1 MKVALLSLALASLAE
16 SVALSTG
23 PSSPS
28 QNQQPG
34 NKAFTLEQITNTGYK
49 GHDALA
55 AFLKAHM
62 KYGKGLPTELQRAL
76 DSNKGLKQKYQSL
89 LLQKD
94 GPQKGT
100 AQALPA
106 AMYDSEYVVP
116 VQIGTPPQT
125 VPLNLDTGSSDLWT
139 FSTDT
144 NGASVNGQTLYKPK
158 DSSTS
163 KLQKN
168 ESWQIMYGD
177 GAGASGIVYKDRV
190 SIGNTSVESQAVESA
205 VQVSMSL
212 TADQFSSGIL
222 GLANSA
228 ANTVRPTHEKTYID
242 NIQSDLAQP
251 VFTANLQK
259 ARPGNYN
266 FGYINDAEYIK
277 PIQYAALDARSP
289 FWRITVSGYQV
300 ANLSY
305 KESPWN
311 AIVDTGTSL
320 ILAPKEIVQQYYSKL
335 DGSQLDPQQGVVV
348 FPCKNAPPDFFFG
361 IASYRGRVP
370 GNYMNYGSFNESHC
384 YGGIQSSEGLGFA
397 VLGDVLLKAQFVV
410 FDYGQAR
417 VGFANK
423 KTDSSR

>member
-1 MKVALLSLALASLAE
+1 MKAVLLSLALASLAE
-16 SVALSTG
+16 SAALSTA

-28 QNQQPG
+28 DNQQPG
-34 NKAFTLEQITNTGYK
+34 NKAFTLEQITNSGYK

-55 AFLKAHM
+55 AFLKAYM
-62 KYGKGLPTELQRAL
+62 KYGKGLPADLQRAL
-76 DSNKGLKQKYQSL
+76 DSNKVLKQKYQSL
-89 LLQKD
+89 LLQKTD

-116 VQIGTPPQT
+116 VQVGTPPQT
-125 VPLNLDTGSSDLWT
+125 IPLNLDTGSSDLWT

-144 NGASVNGQTLYKPK
+144 NAQSVNGQTLYKPK
-158 DSSTS
+158 DSTTS
-163 KLQKN
+163 KLQSN

-205 VQVSMSL
+205 VQVSQSL

-228 ANTVRPTHEKTYID
+228 ANTVRPNHEKTYID
-242 NIQSDLAQP
+242 NISGDLAQP
-251 VFTANLQK
+251 LFTANLQK
-259 ARPGNYN
+259 GRPGNYN
-266 FGYINDAEYIK
+266 FGYINDAEYNK
-277 PIQYAALDARSP
+277 PIQYAQLDPRSP

-305 KESPWN
+305 KESAWN

-320 ILAPKEIVQQYYSKL
+320 ILAPKDIVQDYYSKV
-335 DGSQLDPQQGVVV
+335 DGSRLDPQQGVVV
-348 FPCKNAPPDFFFG
+348 FPCKNPTPDFIFG
-361 IASYRGRVP
+361 ISTYRGRVP
-370 GNYMNYGSFNESHC
+370 GSYMNYGNFNETHC

-423 KTDSSR
+423 KTD